1 MFSTLQPYLEY
12 RGINNPLICVSALK
26 HSPSKRK
33 SITRPLR
40 PLDGDFD
47 STGESIRSIEYLGN
61 LLFFFRILFVNDRFM
76 LRVVLCDWF
85 YDLRTSSMTDIL
97 FYIHSLLYIF
107 KFIQKEKDKLKKII
121 LSIHF
126 KYKLNRIYINILS
139 LYKIFLE

>member
-1 MFSTLQPYLEY
+1 MFSTLQPYIEY

-61 LLFFFRILFVNDRFM
+61 FLFFFFRIFVNDRFRM

-85 YDLRTSSMTDIL
+85 YDLRTSSMIDIL
-97 FYIHSLLYIF
+97 FYIYFFLYLF
-107 KFIQKEKDKLKKII
+107 KFIQKEKDKFKKIEY
-121 LSIHF
+121 S
-126 KYKLNRIYINILS
+126 S
-139 LYKIFLE
+139 

>member
-47 STGESIRSIEYLGN
+47 STGESIRSIEYLEN

-97 FYIHSLLYIF
+97 FYIYLNLF
-107 KFIQKEKDKLKKII
+107 KKRKI
-121 LSIHF
+121 S
-126 KYKLNRIYINILS
+126 
-139 LYKIFLE
+139 

>member
-61 LLFFFRILFVNDRFM
+61 LFFFFRILFVNDRFM

-107 KFIQKEKDKLKKII
+107 KFIQKEKDKLKKIEY
-121 LSIHF
+121 SF
-126 KYKLNRIYINILS
+126 
-139 LYKIFLE
+139 

>member
-97 FYIHSLLYIF
+97 FYIYLNLF
-107 KFIQKEKDKLKKII
+107 KKRKI
-121 LSIHF
+121 S
-126 KYKLNRIYINILS
+126 
-139 LYKIFLE
+139 

>member
-47 STGESIRSIEYLGN
+47 STGESIRSIEYLEN
-61 LLFFFRILFVNDRFM
+61 LLFKNNCFIKKQ
-76 LRVVLCDWF
+76 
-85 YDLRTSSMTDIL
+85 
-97 FYIHSLLYIF
+97 SLLLILREACLSYD
-107 KFIQKEKDKLKKII
+107 KE
-121 LSIHF
+121 
-126 KYKLNRIYINILS
+126 
-139 LYKIFLE
+139 FLLDD

>member
-1 MFSTLQPYLEY
+1 MFSTLQPYIEY
-12 RGINNPLICVSALK
+12 RGINNPLIYVSALK

-61 LLFFFRILFVNDRFM
+61 FLFFFFRIFVNDRFRM

-85 YDLRTSSMTDIL
+85 YDLRTSSMIDIL
-97 FYIHSLLYIF
+97 FYIYFFLYLF
-107 KFIQKEKDKLKKII
+107 KFIQKEKDKFKKIEY
-121 LSIHF
+121 S
-126 KYKLNRIYINILS
+126 S
-139 LYKIFLE
+139 

>member
-1 MFSTLQPYLEY
+1 MFSTLQPYIEY

-61 LLFFFRILFVNDRFM
+61 FLFFFFEYLLMIDFVCFAWSFATGSTICGLVRW
-76 LRVVLCDWF
+76 LISCSI
-85 YDLRTSSMTDIL
+85 YIS
-97 FYIHSLLYIF
+97 FYIYLNLF
-107 KFIQKEKDKLKKII
+107 KKRKISLKK
-121 LSIHF
+121 LSIHL
-126 KYKLNRIYINILS
+126 KYKLNRIYVNILS
-139 LYKIFLE
+139 L